1 MWSVVLS
8 DQVRAGGLDCG
19 EDGGVDL
26 YDGRDG
32 GTGVLAFSSG
42 IRPPHH
48 RAHDEGN
55 LRAVMTVENVVR
67 VGGALHFIIL
77 IASALTPKVL
87 NWNRELG
94 LLSQFLRRLFWVY
107 GVFIVV
113 TIIGLGTISLGC
125 AEEIAQG
132 SKLARAFCG
141 FAAVFWGLRLAIQ
154 FFVFDAR
161 PYLTTG
167 F

>member
-1 MWSVVLS
+1 
-8 DQVRAGGLDCG
+8 
-19 EDGGVDL
+19 
-26 YDGRDG
+26 
-32 GTGVLAFSSG
+32 
-42 IRPPHH
+42 
-48 RAHDEGN
+48 
-55 LRAVMTVENVVR
+55 MTVENVVR

-161 PYLTTG
+161 PYLTHWILKAGYHGLTLLFIVLTG
-167 F
+167 IFGWLALR